1 MAKQKEK
8 SEFEKSLDKDIIVAF
23 NHISKEYTLY
33 KNDQERF
40 KALFKKPKNAK
51 IKRALND
58 VSFQLKRG

>member
-8 SEFEKSLDKDIIVAF
+8 SEFEMSLDKDIIVAF

-40 KALFKKPKNAK
+40 KALFKKPKRYVT
-51 IKRALND
+51 KRRMPLY
-58 VSFQLKRG
+58 